1 MISWYYFGLP
11 EPYQKDYERRII
23 KTAGKTRSVLP
34 AVLVKD
40 K

>member
-1 MISWYYFGLP
+1 MISWYYSGLP
-11 EPYQKDYERRII
+11 ELYQKDYERRII